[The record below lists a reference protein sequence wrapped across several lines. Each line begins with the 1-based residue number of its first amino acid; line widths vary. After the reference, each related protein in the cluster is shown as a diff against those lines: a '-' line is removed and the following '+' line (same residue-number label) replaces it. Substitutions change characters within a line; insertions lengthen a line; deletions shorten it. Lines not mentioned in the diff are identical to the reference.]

1 METQGK
7 AEFVIAEAKDAA
19 VIGALRQQIW
29 RATYRG
35 VYPDEVIDVFDFE
48 KHRQRDLAKIADPAF
63 CVYLIRSSEE
73 NIGYFIFQNTG
84 SSVAL
89 HSLYMLPAYQ
99 HRGIGKRAFSIMRE
113 YGREREIRQI
123 TCSCNPHNEN
133 ALCFYRRMGGIVTHT
148 DIGNENK
155 QEDEVRFSF
164 DIEGVREAAQPRMLF
179 ETDRLLVRRFRE
191 EDAAALFAVL
201 SDPEVMKYIEPP
213 FSTARTEAFIRQAG
227 LCEPPLV
234 YAVVWKATGAL
245 IGQLIWHDWD
255 EGVKELGWILRRDY
269 WGRGIATELSAAAIE
284 KSERSIVIECS
295 PAQTATR
302 RIAERLGF
310 RLAEENEELLVY
322 MKEK

>member
-1 METQGK
+1 METHEK

-48 KHRQRDLAKIADPAF
+48 KHRQRDQMKIEDPSF
-63 CVYLIRSSEE
+63 TVYLICCVEE
-73 NIGYFIFQNTG
+73 KIGYLIFQNMG
-84 SSVAL
+84 EFI
-89 HSLYMLPAYQ
+89 SLYSLYVLKEYQ
-99 HRGIGKRAFSIMRE
+99 HKGIGKQAFSIMRE
-113 YGREREIRQI
+113 YGKERGIRQI
-123 TCSCNPHNEN
+123 RCSCNPHNEN
-133 ALCFYRRMGGIVTHT
+133 AMRFYCRMGGVVTHT
-148 DIGNENK
+148 DFGNENK

-213 FSTARTEAFIRQAG
+213 FSMARTEAFIRQAG

-269 WGRGIATELSAAAIE
+269 WGREIATELSAAAIE